1 MPLLTTNELRDNSTP
16 YLIQVR
22 KAATYDWITYQGL
35 WPDKSAVYSDKEIE
49 DFAIDQGEHIMRYVI
64 AHNRDFWE
72 LYDGIRV
79 IKILAYTEG

>member
-1 MPLLTTNELRDNSTP
+1 MSILTKNELRDNSTP

-35 WPDKSAVYSDKEIE
+35 WPDKSAVYSDEE
-49 DFAIDQGEHIMRYVI
+49 VEQFAIDQGDAIMEYVI
-64 AHNRDFWE
+64 AHSPDFWE